1 MCAPCAMPV
10 QSSTKAPWSVPWS
23 TPGETVEVRSDQIKA
38 FGAWNILF
46 EQLALQEDIQLK
58 CA

>member
-10 QSSTKAPWSVPWS
+10 QSSTKVPWFVPWS

-46 EQLALQEDIQLK
+46 EQLPLTRGHTT
-58 CA
+58 